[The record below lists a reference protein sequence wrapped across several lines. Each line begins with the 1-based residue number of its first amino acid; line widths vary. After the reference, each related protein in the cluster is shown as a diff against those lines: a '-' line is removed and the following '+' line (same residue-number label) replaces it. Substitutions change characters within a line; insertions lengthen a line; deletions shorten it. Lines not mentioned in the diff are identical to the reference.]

1 MVSWDAQ
8 VFSAVVSA
16 LLAFPGTEVTKLPK
30 YPAPWVAPSPCH
42 PHPRAAT
49 VHLVPDGG
57 QTLWSF
63 PMKDKGAGDRERG
76 IEADQMGAKLSPREG
91 GGQETLAPRDLPQ
104 SMLPGCLPVLL
115 QLPGVTA
122 RGHVSPS
129 SPWAPVGLEILGPIH
144 GMTRWWGADT
154 APVSA
159 YCTQN
164 TDLPHF

>member
-91 GGQETLAPRDLPQ
+91 GGQGVHKYVEMKKLA
-104 SMLPGCLPVLL
+104 
-115 QLPGVTA
+115 
-122 RGHVSPS
+122 
-129 SPWAPVGLEILGPIH
+129 IK
-144 GMTRWWGADT
+144 
-154 APVSA
+154 
-159 YCTQN
+159 
-164 TDLPHF
+164 